1 MENDKFVLYLDV
13 MNVLNLFEEDRGI
26 RRFKFSDQG
35 VLEIDGFDSEGR
47 YIITGIRDDDHTSTM
62 MIHLTD
68 GNLVFPTNSKFD

>member
-35 VLEIDGFDSEGR
+35 VCLKSMD
-47 YIITGIRDDDHTSTM
+47 
-62 MIHLTD
+62 LTVKVD
-68 GNLVFPTNSKFD
+68 ISSLV

>member
-47 YIITGIRDDDHTSTM
+47 YIITGIRDDRSYIDYDDSSYRWQ
-62 MIHLTD
+62 L
-68 GNLVFPTNSKFD
+68 GFSYEF